1 MERNDYLKKVDA
13 KEELIIEALGYE
25 EAFNNLSKALSYNDK
40 EEMYDY
46 IIRMWDLDYNEDE

>member
-25 EAFNNLSKALSYNDK
+25 EAFNNLSKALSYDIK

-46 IIRMWDLDYNEDE
+46 IIRMWDLDYNEDK